1 MTGLPIAA
9 QLPFAMYMPVVALL
23 AGFALVSLLAGAAR
37 NRDDTGR
44 AERLGDISFL
54 LVVLGA
60 AYAVVLLIA
69 SAVSYPSR
77 MYDMILIIFIVVAFF
92 ALLLF
97 LFFFVGEVLPSR
109 LRRRGQR

>member
-9 QLPFAMYMPVVALL
+9 QLPFAMYMPVVVLL
-23 AGFALVSLLAGAAR
+23 AGFALVSLLAGVAR

-54 LVVLGA
+54 FVVLGA

-97 LFFFVGEVLPSR
+97 LFFFVGEVLPGR